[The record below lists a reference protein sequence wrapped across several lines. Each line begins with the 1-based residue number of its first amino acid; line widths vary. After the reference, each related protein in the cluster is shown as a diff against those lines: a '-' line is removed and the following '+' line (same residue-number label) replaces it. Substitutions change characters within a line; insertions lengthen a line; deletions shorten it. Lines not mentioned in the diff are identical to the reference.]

1 MFYIYIYNTFIC
13 IINVFFC
20 SFTQLTNLNIEK
32 SKETP
37 ENESEDAKNQDAK
50 SEDVKSED
58 AKSEDVKNEDVKSDD
73 GAEEQIS
80 PAEKS
85 LLQKIIRK
93 GLVET
98 TKDIEVQ
105 RKDPSSPLYSIK
117 SFEALHL

>member
-1 MFYIYIYNTFIC
+1 MQ
-13 IINVFFC
+13 V
-20 SFTQLTNLNIEK
+20 TNLNIER

-37 ENESEDAKNQDAK
+37 EDESDDKKNEDAK
-50 SEDVKSED
+50 SEDGKSEDAKSKDAKSKDAKSED
-58 AKSEDVKNEDVKSDD
+58 AKSEDVKNDD

-105 RKDPSSPLYSIK
+105 RKDPSSPLYSVK